1 MTRLRGVS
9 MPLATEWPTSLILK
23 RSNSMESIVDIH
35 VVDQAINDDD
45 VDNTIVELKDS
56 SSRVKSSPDGSA
68 CIVQEEKVE
77 SEPWS

>member
-1 MTRLRGVS
+1 

-23 RSNSMESIVDIH
+23 RSNSMESIVDT
-35 VVDQAINDDD
+35 VDQAINDDD